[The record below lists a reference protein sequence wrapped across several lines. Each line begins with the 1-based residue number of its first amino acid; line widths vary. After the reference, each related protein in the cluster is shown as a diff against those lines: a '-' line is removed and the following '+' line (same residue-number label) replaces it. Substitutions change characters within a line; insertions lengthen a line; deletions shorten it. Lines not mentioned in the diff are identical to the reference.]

1 MRSLK
6 HLPVQFV
13 KSIKLDPSGCDCREQ
28 VRRATCDL
36 TPTYIVRVQTNG
48 MKPPPFGI
56 PFVNAMDYEWYRPD
70 LAWQFI
76 DDDPSVSA
84 RWNEN
89 IRHIVGGI

>member
-13 KSIKLDPSGCDCREQ
+13 QSVKLDPGGCDCREQ
-28 VRRATCDL
+28 VRRVTCDL

-84 RWNEN
+84 RWHEN